1 MILCSW
7 TGQRDRVSLL
17 LEIQIILIRVEQKL
31 RYEYVM
37 REIQSGEYG
46 CKIQLIK
53 YNYAHNSKSTVATN
67 LITIVTAHKDAWATE
82 RKEAHSNHPLLLP
95 FIIME
100 RDKICRI
107 KRNLL
112 TIKSTLALHCTEL
125 HQRAGYQR
133 GEKSYNQFLIY
144 E

>member
-1 MILCSW
+1 
-7 TGQRDRVSLL
+7 
-17 LEIQIILIRVEQKL
+17 
-31 RYEYVM
+31 M

-53 YNYAHNSKSTVATN
+53 YNYVHNSKSTVATN

-82 RKEAHSNHPLLLP
+82 RKETHWNHLLLLP

-112 TIKSTLALHCTEL
+112 TIKSRGSASGYTGLHYKT
-125 HQRAGYQR
+125 GY
-133 GEKSYNQFLIY
+133 
-144 E
+144 

>member
-1 MILCSW
+1 
-7 TGQRDRVSLL
+7 
-17 LEIQIILIRVEQKL
+17 
-31 RYEYVM
+31 M

-112 TIKSTLALHCTEL
+112 TIKSRGSAPGYTGLHYKT
-125 HQRAGYQR
+125 GY
-133 GEKSYNQFLIY
+133 
-144 E
+144 

>member
-1 MILCSW
+1 
-7 TGQRDRVSLL
+7 
-17 LEIQIILIRVEQKL
+17 
-31 RYEYVM
+31 M

-67 LITIVTAHKDAWATE
+67 LITIVTAHKDAPATE

-112 TIKSTLALHCTEL
+112 TIEAVHQATLACITR
-125 HQRAGYQR
+125 QVISGDR
-133 GEKSYNQFLIY
+133 KVLISF
-144 E
+144 